1 MEVALPNALNYG
13 GQSQVPNDTQSIQYV
28 VRPSNG
34 SSFTAG
40 SQIQLELPCQN
51 FLVGSTMSIRYKLTP
66 TAGSAGNVFLRGTPV
81 YAPLQRLQTLFNG
94 QVKED
99 INEYGMIMT
108 YLINSQYDSAMKNG
122 LVSYGYSSNDTTT
135 PFVGSTTET
144 VIQDGT
150 LITAG
155 SGISLSAPLPCCLS
169 MVDGDKFVPMDAF
182 SSVRFNITLDTVANL
197 FAPALAANNTT
208 LNQTTAEIIACTDY
222 TITNFELV
230 FNVCTFNQEIK
241 DMLLGQGETLI
252 LKTQSFN
259 NIARSLSPS
268 ASGSND
274 LAFEHRL
281 RSIKSLHALF
291 SNNHAAYNPNGKFES
306 RDLTSG
312 SGLIQF
318 MVGGVAY
325 PQLGLD
331 TQNNKSYVLIENKK
345 TWNALG
351 TTEFNPSISS
361 IEFSRVDT
369 TVSSLIAPAKFY
381 VSTPTERVLSSN
393 YLMSG
398 VNTQNTPVSLRLN
411 IGTATSANS
420 LYNIYCI
427 AIYDMLIEL
436 DTATRQVNT
445 IV

>member
-1 MEVALPNALNYG
+1 MSVEMALPNALNYG
-13 GQSQVPNDTQSIQYV
+13 GQSQVPSDTQSIQYV

-40 SQIQLELPCQN
+40 SQIQLEIPCQN
-51 FLVGSTMSIRYKLTP
+51 FLVGSTMAIRYKITP
-66 TAGSAGNVFLRGTPV
+66 TGNATSGSYLRGCPV
-81 YAPLQRLQTLFNG
+81 YAPIQRLQLLMNG

-99 INEYGMIMT
+99 INEYGAVMT
-108 YLINSQYDSAMKNG
+108 YLINNQYDTAMKSG
-122 LVSYGYSSNDTTT
+122 LVSYG
-135 PFVGSTTET
+135 FTTEAASET
-144 VIQDGT
+144 NIRDGR
-150 LITAG
+150 LIAVND
-155 SGISLSAPLPCCLS
+155 SVSLAAPLPSCLS
-169 MVDGDKFVPMDAF
+169 MVDGDKFVPLDAF
-182 SSVRFNITLDTVANL
+182 SSLRFNITLDTVSNI
-197 FAPALAANNTT
+197 FSPSLADNSG
-208 LNQTTAEIIACTDY
+208 LNGTGVAIEVPTGF

-241 DMLLGQGETLI
+241 DMLLGQGETLV

-259 NIARSLSPS
+259 TISRSLNGG

-274 LAFEHRL
+274 ISYEHRL
-281 RSIKSLHALF
+281 RSVKSLHAIF
-291 SNNHAAYNPNGKFES
+291 SNNYTTYNSNGKFES
-306 RDLTSG
+306 RDITS
-312 SGLIQF
+312 SNGLIQF
-318 MVGGVAY
+318 MIGGVAF
-325 PQLGLD
+325 PQLGID
-331 TQNNKSYVLIENKK
+331 TQNNKSYVLVENKK

-351 TTEFNPSISS
+351 TTEYNPSISNT
-361 IEFSRVDT
+361 EFSRVDT
-369 TVSSLIAPAKFY
+369 TVSSLVIPAKFY

-411 IGTATSANS
+411 IGTATNANS

-445 IV
+445 TV

>member
-66 TAGSAGNVFLRGTPV
+66 TGNTTNGAYLRGTPV
-81 YAPLQRLQTLFNG
+81 YAPIQRLQTLFNG

-122 LVSYGYSSNDTTT
+122 LVSYGYSTVAAS
-135 PFVGSTTET
+135 ET

-150 LITAG
+150 LIALGG
-155 SGISLSAPLPCCLS
+155 SISLSAPLPCCLS

-182 SSVRFNITLDTVANL
+182 SSVRFNITLDSVANIFSASL
-197 FAPALAANNTT
+197 TNEAATNGTGSAIEVPT
-208 LNQTTAEIIACTDY
+208 GY

-230 FNVCTFNQEIK
+230 FSVCTFNQEIK

-259 NIARSLSPS
+259 NIARSLSGG

-291 SNNHAAYNPNGKFES
+291 ANNHAAYNPNGKFES
-306 RDLTSG
+306 RDLTTSNG
-312 SGLIQF
+312 GIQF

-331 TQNNKSYVLIENKK
+331 TLNNKSYVLIENKK

-361 IEFSRVDT
+361 TEFSRVDT
-369 TVSSLIAPAKFY
+369 TPSTLVAPAKFY

-411 IGTATSANS
+411 IGTATNANS
-420 LYNIYCI
+420 LYNIYCV